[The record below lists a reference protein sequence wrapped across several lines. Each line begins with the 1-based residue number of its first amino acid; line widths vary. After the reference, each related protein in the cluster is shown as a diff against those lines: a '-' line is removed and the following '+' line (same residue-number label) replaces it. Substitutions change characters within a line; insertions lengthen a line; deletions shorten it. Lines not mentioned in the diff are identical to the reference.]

1 MSKRLVVRTGV
12 VTIAVVAVLIG
23 AAFWWVFLRDDTP
36 AAAAL
41 VERQA
46 VEPIAELDGRWT
58 IETGPDVFAGY
69 RIDEIA
75 GALHNT
81 AVARTPEVEGELRV
95 AGTQITDVVVTADLT
110 SLVSQDNQLP
120 GVANRDGAMKHAGLE
135 TTRFP
140 AATFTLTSPIE
151 LDALPGPGEEVSF
164 EAQGELALHGEARTV
179 TVPFS
184 ARWNGEVID
193 VTASIEVLLAD
204 YGIEQPAAQIVTI
217 ADQGT
222 VELQL
227 TFARTS
233 PGSASTTTS
242 DVAS

>member
-1 MSKRLVVRTGV
+1 LVVV
-12 VTIAVVAVLIG
+12 VIIG

-36 AAAAL
+36 PAAAL

-46 VEPIAELDGRWT
+46 VEPIADLDGKWT

-95 AGTQITDVVVTADLT
+95 VGTQITDVVVTADLT
-110 SLVSQDNQLP
+110 SLVSQDNQVP
-120 GVANRDGAMKHAGLE
+120 GVGNRDETMKQAGLE
-135 TTRFP
+135 TDRFP
-140 AATFTLTSPIE
+140 TATFTLTTPIE
-151 LDALPGPGEEVSF
+151 LDVLPGPGEEVSL
-164 EAQGELALHGEARTV
+164 EAHGELALHGETRAV
-179 TVPFS
+179 TVPLS

-193 VTASIEVLLAD
+193 ATASIEVLLAD
-204 YGIEQPAAQIVTI
+204 YGIEQPAAQVVTV
-217 ADQGT
+217 ADHGT

-227 TFARTS
+227 TFGRTS
-233 PGSASTTTS
+233 PGSAS
-242 DVAS
+242 AQ